1 MRAGL
6 CEKGV
11 LPETRAT
18 VVQLNAMLGEARTS
32 LRKVDAI
39 LVDAQSVTSNAKDA
53 TADLGSL
60 RGEVDA
66 SLRKV
71 ESLVNEIN
79 RKWPFARDAQMK
91 LP

>member
-1 MRAGL
+1 VFGD
-6 CEKGV
+6 KGV

-32 LRKVDAI
+32 LQKVDAI
-39 LVDAQSVTSNAKDA
+39 LVDAQAITSNAKDA
-53 TADLGSL
+53 TNDLGAL
-60 RGEVDA
+60 RGDVEA

-71 ESLVNEIN
+71 EGLVSEIN
-79 RKWPFARDAQMK
+79 RKWPFARDAEMK